1 LISLNRISKKLLLL
15 QRNELLSKKQ
25 NWLRKRFGRLI
36 FTNIFVNYFHIQ
48 DIEKRTEELFRREI
62 EAIKDYLP
70 KNVENIMDIGCGLG
84 IINIYLNQIYNNQP
98 NFFLLDKNRIDKE
111 IKYGFS
117 LDYESY
123 NDLSQTKNLLL
134 NNHISSNCIQTFDVE
149 KQIRINSKI
158 DLVISLKSMGYHYPL
173 DQYLK
178 LFSTCCDENTSFI
191 FDVSEGYYNSN
202 LFKRY
207 FETVNIIHEEK
218 SIHSLKRLFCKK
230 FNKIG
235 MS

>member
-1 LISLNRISKKLLLL
+1 MISLNRISKKLLLL

-117 LDYESY
+117 SEYESY
-123 NDLSQTKNLLL
+123 NDLNQTKNL
-134 NNHISSNCIQTFDVE
+134 
-149 KQIRINSKI
+149 QIYR
-158 DLVISLKSMGYHYPL
+158 
-173 DQYLK
+173 
-178 LFSTCCDENTSFI
+178 
-191 FDVSEGYYNSN
+191 
-202 LFKRY
+202 
-207 FETVNIIHEEK
+207 
-218 SIHSLKRLFCKK
+218 
-230 FNKIG
+230 
-235 MS
+235 

>member
-36 FTNIFVNYFHIQ
+36 FTNIFVNYFQIQ

-117 LDYESY
+117 SEYESY
-123 NDLSQTKNLLL
+123 NDLNQTKSLLL
-134 NNHISSNCIQTFDVE
+134 NNNINSLHTIDVE
-149 KQIRINSKI
+149 KDIKIENKI
-158 DLVISLKSMGYHYPL
+158 DLVISLKSMGYHYPI

-178 LFSTCCDENTSFI
+178 LFTTCCDNSTCFI
-191 FDVSEGYYNSN
+191 FDVSEGYYNAS
-202 LFKRY
+202 LLKKY
-207 FETVNIIHEEK
+207 FDVVDIIYEEK
-218 SIHSLKRLFCKK
+218 SIHSLKRLFCTKFKK
-230 FNKIG
+230 
-235 MS
+235 